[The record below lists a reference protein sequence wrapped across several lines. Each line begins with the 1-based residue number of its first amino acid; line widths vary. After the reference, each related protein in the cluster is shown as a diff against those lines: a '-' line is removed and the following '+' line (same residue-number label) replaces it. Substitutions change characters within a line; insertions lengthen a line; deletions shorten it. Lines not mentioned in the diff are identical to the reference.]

1 MRIILNQLFSMTA
14 GTASDLL
21 TDMVSQNHGWLV
33 GWLRGKLGN
42 AFDAADV
49 AQDTYVRVLVTGRV
63 PEQTEQSRAY
73 LVRIAKHLVVDLY
86 RRRRLEHAYMEALRH
101 LPPAQLPSLEER
113 AITLETLCRLDAALD
128 RLPVRVREAFLL
140 SQFDGLTYSA
150 IAQQLDV
157 SVASVRKYMLQ
168 AAQACFAVM
177 AA

>member
-1 MRIILNQLFSMTA
+1 MTA

-21 TDMVSQNHGWLV
+21 TDMVSQNHGWLL

-49 AQDTYVRVLVTGRV
+49 AQDTYARVLVTGRV
-63 PEQTEQSRAY
+63 PEQAGQSRAY

-86 RRRRLEHAYMEALRH
+86 RRRRLEHAYMEALQH
-101 LPPAQLPSLEER
+101 LPPAHLPSVEER
-113 AITLETLCRLDAALD
+113 TIMLETLCQLDAALD
-128 RLPVRVREAFLL
+128 RLPLRVREAFLL

-150 IAQQLDV
+150 IAQQLEV